1 MNGYSGNTVP
11 RGREGDDA
19 IFAAVGEFLT
29 VQVPENMLEYKHMS
43 ETHIICKPTTDT
55 FVRFGIVIAAL
66 FGFAVYFFY
75 DGHTGY
81 RQKNEVICSFKA
93 FAELGKQALEC
104 TETEWVAEMSSRP
117 LIATEQVEG
126 ELMAVLGDQRY
137 PLPPQC
143 EAAVSCP
150 PEVLNHA
157 AMSSS
162 WSDCWA
168 AYSRRLQLPI
178 SPGEHAYDL
187 GAIREQWIA
196 GGVFILLGC
205 VLLYFALR
213 TRGRVMELRGDCLTV
228 AGQQFRVADIS
239 HIDLR
244 QWGPGFK
251 GCATLTVNGRK
262 LKADGMTYG
271 GFNKEKGEPAE
282 QFMQALLAQ
291 YQGEITEYEAPSNS
305 DSGD

>member
-1 MNGYSGNTVP
+1 
-11 RGREGDDA
+11 
-19 IFAAVGEFLT
+19 
-29 VQVPENMLEYKHMS
+29 MLEYKHMS
-43 ETHIICKPTTDT
+43 EPHIICKPTADT

-81 RQKNEVICSFKA
+81 RLKNEVICSFKA
-93 FAELGKQALEC
+93 FAELGKRALEC
-104 TETEWVAEMSSRP
+104 SPAQWAAEMNSRP
-117 LIATEQVEG
+117 LIETESVEG
-126 ELMAVLGDQRY
+126 ELMAVQGEQRY
-137 PLPPQC
+137 PLPLQC
-143 EAAVSCP
+143 RAAQSCP
-150 PEVLNHA
+150 PEVLDHA
-157 AMSSS
+157 AMSRS

-168 AYSRRLQLPI
+168 AYSRRLKLPI
-178 SPGEHAYDL
+178 SPGEHAYDM

-196 GGVFILLGC
+196 GVVFILLGC

-213 TRGRVMELRGDCLTV
+213 TRGRVMELKGDCLTV

-271 GFNKEKGEPAE
+271 GFNKDKGEPAE

-291 YQGEITEYEAPSNS
+291 YQGEITEYETPANS
-305 DSGD
+305 EMGD